1 MLANFFIT
9 FRETL
14 EAVLVVGIILAYLS
28 RTGQKRFNV
37 SVWWGVAAGIAGSIL
52 AAVLFYLFFGGLSG
66 RTEQIFEGITMLVAA
81 VLLTWMI
88 LWMMKQEHVVKEI
101 EEKVSKET
109 VKSHPLGI
117 AILAGVA
124 VFREGV
130 ETVIFLSAASFVAGG
145 MSFAGAFLGMLVAI
159 LLGYIFFMGI
169 KKIKIK
175 LFFQVTSIVLIL
187 FAAGLVAYG
196 IHEFQEASV
205 LPTFIEHVY
214 DINHVIDEKGTVGSL
229 LKALFGYNGNPSL
242 LEIISYLGYLLLC
255 YVLYRNIEKIH
266 KII

>member
-1 MLANFFIT
+1 MLANFLIT

-28 RTGQKRFNV
+28 RTGQKRFNK
-37 SVWWGVAAGIAGSIL
+37 SVWWGVAAGIVGSII

-66 RTEQIFEGITMLVAA
+66 RIEQIFEGITMLIAA

-88 LWMMKQEHVVKEI
+88 LWMMKQEHVVREI
-101 EEKVSKET
+101 EEKVAKEA
-109 VKSHPLGI
+109 VKSHSFGI
-117 AILAGVA
+117 ALLAGVA

-145 MSFAGAFLGMLVAI
+145 YGIVGAFLGMLVAI
-159 LLGYIFFMGI
+159 LLGYIFFLGV

-175 LFFQVTSIVLIL
+175 LFFQVTSIILIL
-187 FAAGLVAYG
+187 FAAGLVAHG

-205 LPTFIEHVY
+205 LPTFVEHVY
-214 DINHVIDEKGTVGSL
+214 DINHIIDEKGTGGSI
-229 LKALFGYNGNPSL
+229 LKAIFGYNGNPSL
-242 LEIISYLGYLLLC
+242 LEIISYLGYLLLSF
-255 YVLYRNIEKIH
+255 VLYRNIEKIH